1 MNKRNIFE
9 FVSILVT
16 CILLLSTIYFL
27 TFTLKQQ
34 DDLRAKMEMERVLF
48 DIYAQSKVE
57 AIDMAIERS
66 KEKCAPTFIIMDT
79 KKGAGIK
86 DIEGDYHCHYM
97 ALDEATFEKYKKQ
110 LEDDYKARVARAE
123 KEGE

>member
-1 MNKRNIFE
+1 
-9 FVSILVT
+9 
-16 CILLLSTIYFL
+16 
-27 TFTLKQQ
+27 
-34 DDLRAKMEMERVLF
+34 
-48 DIYAQSKVE
+48 
-57 AIDMAIERS
+57 
-66 KEKCAPTFIIMDT
+66 MDT

-97 ALDEATFEKYKKQ
+97 ALDEPTFEKYKKQ